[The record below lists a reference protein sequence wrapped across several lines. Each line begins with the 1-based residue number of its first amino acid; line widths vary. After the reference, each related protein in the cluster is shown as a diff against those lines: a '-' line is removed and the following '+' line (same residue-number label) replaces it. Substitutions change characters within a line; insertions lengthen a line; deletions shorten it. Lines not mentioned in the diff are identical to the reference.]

1 MSASDSSVVI
11 FVLFGLL
18 AVTLVGAAI
27 YMLYDRAVG
36 VVVHLLPRLH
46 LSRVFATLRQRIG
59 GRVPDDDEQSDDL
72 DDSTAALIAML
83 DVASVVVDATDGV
96 VQANPDAYALGVVDD
111 DAIVNDTVRQAV
123 RDVREHGGRRSFDL
137 TTATPERFVPTMPDA
152 PGHTRHQHD
161 MQAVSRPNWIKVTV
175 GRLNSR
181 IVVVLLNDVSEE
193 MRFAQTRDSFIVNV
207 SEQLLAPSEHLE
219 HLADSLEAEDLD
231 VDRVRAQ
238 AREVRRSSR
247 YMSHMV
253 SDLLLLIKA
262 QEPVTPSEA
271 NRLLVGE
278 QLRAVVDGLQD
289 ESRRL
294 GVDVVVACD
303 PGLCLNGD
311 AVQIRAAVRKLLDN
325 AMAYSPRGASVS
337 VTAGLSKDGDHV
349 IIRVIDR
356 GPGIAKADQSRVFE
370 RFYRGGNQNDRT
382 REGIGLGLAI
392 VKHVALTHHGTVALW
407 SAPGQGSTFSMT
419 LPVAQGR

>member
-1 MSASDSSVVI
+1 
-11 FVLFGLL
+11 
-18 AVTLVGAAI
+18 
-27 YMLYDRAVG
+27 
-36 VVVHLLPRLH
+36 
-46 LSRVFATLRQRIG
+46 
-59 GRVPDDDEQSDDL
+59 
-72 DDSTAALIAML
+72 
-83 DVASVVVDATDGV
+83 
-96 VQANPDAYALGVVDD
+96 
-111 DAIVNDTVRQAV
+111 
-123 RDVREHGGRRSFDL
+123 
-137 TTATPERFVPTMPDA
+137 
-152 PGHTRHQHD
+152 
-161 MQAVSRPNWIKVTV
+161 
-175 GRLNSR
+175 
-181 IVVVLLNDVSEE
+181 
-193 MRFAQTRDSFIVNV
+193 
-207 SEQLLAPSEHLE
+207 
-219 HLADSLEAEDLD
+219 
-231 VDRVRAQ
+231 
-238 AREVRRSSR
+238 
-247 YMSHMV
+247 MSHMV

-294 GVDVVVACD
+294 GVDIVVACD